1 MEDIRKKALLLNLID
16 YRVDQLYYDY
26 EYKHNIK
33 DSELCLMYALGDGMS
48 HSQKQI
54 CTDWHIPKTT
64 LNTIIKQWEKQG
76 YLTLCQI
83 PGKRRELNITLTQRG
98 MDFITPF
105 IKDIYNTQETALEN
119 TLNQYP
125 EFLDAFQY
133 YEEQL
138 RQSFK
143 QGEEIYENEDE

>member
-1 MEDIRKKALLLNLID
+1 MKDIRKKALLLNLID
-16 YRVDQLYYDY
+16 YRVDQIYYDY
-26 EYKHNIK
+26 ECKHNIK

-54 CTDWHIPKTT
+54 CDDWHIPKTT

-76 YLTLCQI
+76 YLAMCQI
-83 PGKRRELNITLTQRG
+83 PGKRRELKITLTQKG
-98 MDFITPF
+98 MTYITPF
-105 IKDIYNTQETALEN
+105 LGNLYKSQETALEN

-125 EFLDAFQY
+125 DFLDAFKY

-143 QGEEIYENEDE
+143 EGEKLDENENQ